1 MLNTIWVVISN
12 WYTCPSWRKLARA
25 IGVSKIF
32 INLKEKRTALEE
44 VTISMLLF
52 SYFSFTVFIQNRT
65 PQISNFCNVVI
76 GMKFG
81 SDFNFGQSQIFK
93 MVFCFWVVGL
103 YGLIMVCLV
112 VLNIINGNFGLVKSW
127 QKSPRPIRASV
138 LFVLFWS
145 HSKPHTKAQLGMPK
159 RLSQF
164 GN

>member
-1 MLNTIWVVISN
+1 MEKSLSGFRKVCRKIYEIFPCALNTICVVISY

-32 INLKEKRTALEE
+32 INLKEKRTSLEE

-52 SYFSFTVFIQNRT
+52 SYFSFAVFIQNRT

-103 YGLIMVCLV
+103 IWSDYG
-112 VLNIINGNFGLVKSW
+112 VLSGIKYN
-127 QKSPRPIRASV
+127 
-138 LFVLFWS
+138 
-145 HSKPHTKAQLGMPK
+145 
-159 RLSQF
+159 
-164 GN
+164 